1 MNEIRFDGKVA
12 VVTGATRGIGKMLV
26 NRFSDAGAKVV
37 FCARRGDLV
46 AKLQAELR
54 ARGREAVGVTADTG
68 KFEDCQRLIEA
79 AVKAYGTVDIL
90 VNSAGVSGVQKP
102 VWELQPDELDEVMK
116 VNVQGPY
123 ACTHF
128 AAPHMIRQKSGS
140 IVNIGSFTGK
150 RPMPFRTPYATS
162 KMALV
167 GLTRT
172 VALELAPHKVRC
184 NCISPG
190 PVEGERVE
198 EVVANASKASNRTPE
213 EVRKGFLGLSPM
225 NEMVTEEE
233 ICDMTF
239 FLCSEHG
246 RHMTGQDINMT
257 AGIVMY

>member
-1 MNEIRFDGKVA
+1 MDRISFDGKVA

-26 NRFSDAGAKVV
+26 RRFAEAGASVA
-37 FCARRGDLV
+37 FCARREPELRV
-46 AKLQAELR
+46 FEAELR
-54 ARGREAVGVTADTG
+54 AQGHQVLAVVADTG
-68 KFEDCQRLIEA
+68 RFEDCGRLVNG
-79 AVKAYGTVDIL
+79 AVQAFGGVDIL
-90 VNSAGVSGVQKP
+90 VNSAAISGVQKP

-128 AAPHMIRQKSGS
+128 AAPHMIKRGGGS

-150 RPMPFRTPYATS
+150 RPMPMRTPYATS

-172 VALELAPHKVRC
+172 VALELAPHRVRC

-190 PVEGERVE
+190 PVQGERVE
-198 EVVANASKASNRTPE
+198 EVVANASRARNMSPD
-213 EVRKGFLGLSPM
+213 EVRKSFLALSPM
-225 NEMVTEEE
+225 NEFVTEEE

-239 FLCSEHG
+239 FLSSDHG

-257 AGIVMY
+257 AGIVMF